1 MTKTNNL
8 AKRAGLYIHIPFCA
22 SKCYY
27 CDFSTMPYQDKRI
40 DEYFRYLFEEIN
52 YSYEN
57 WKDFEFD
64 TIFLGG
70 GTPNYVPSEKIIQ
83 LNKLIKSKFN
93 ITKEIEYTIECNPEY
108 LKENKVEDYLSC
120 GINRFSIGVQTF
132 NDTILKNLG
141 RLHTGDIAYEN
152 IFRLKNLG
160 VKNISLDF
168 IMGLPEQS
176 EKNLLNDLNII
187 KDLDVNH
194 ISYYDLIVEENTRFH
209 FDYKR
214 GNLKLPTE
222 DANRKYYHEVIRFLK
237 NIGIFQYEIS
247 NFSKPGFESKHNL
260 KYWHTMPYAA
270 FGLGASGY
278 NGKIRYTNHH
288 RYKDYINLIE
298 HKKAPIDIID
308 KLSTEDKLFEKIIMN
323 MRLIEG
329 VSTKE
334 LLEEFGY
341 DIWKDNKELI
351 KSYEQNNLIRVF
363 GNRIA
368 FTDYG
373 FDISN
378 KFFKDL
384 LI

>member
-8 AKRAGLYIHIPFCA
+8 TNKAGLYIHIPFCA

-40 DEYFRYLFEEIN
+40 DEYFDYLFQEIKFLSN
-52 YSYEN
+52 N
-57 WKDFEFD
+57 WQNFEFD

-70 GTPNYVPSEKIIQ
+70 GTPNYVPSEKIIR
-83 LNKLIKSKFN
+83 LDKLIKSRFN
-93 ITKEIEYTIECNPEY
+93 ISEEIEYTIECNPEY
-108 LKENKVEDYLSC
+108 LEKNKVEDYLNC
-120 GINRFSIGVQTF
+120 GINRFSVGVQTF
-132 NDTILKNLG
+132 NDSILKKLG
-141 RLHTGDIAYEN
+141 RLHTGEIAYEN
-152 IFRLKNLG
+152 ILKLKGLG
-160 VKNISLDF
+160 VENISLDF
-168 IMGLPEQS
+168 IMGLPGQREDS
-176 EKNLLNDLNII
+176 LLNDLSII

-194 ISYYDLIVEENTRFH
+194 ISYYDLIIEENTRFN
-209 FDYKR
+209 FEFKK
-214 GNLKLPTE
+214 GNLNLPSE
-222 DANRKYYHEVIRFLK
+222 DANRKYYHEVISFLK
-237 NIGIFQYEIS
+237 NIGIYQYEIS

-260 KYWHTMPYAA
+260 KYWHTLPYAA

-278 NGKIRYTNHH
+278 DGSIRYTNHH
-288 RYKDYINLIE
+288 RYKDYINSI
-298 HKKAPIDIID
+298 KQKDAPTEIID
-308 KLSTEDKLFEKIIMN
+308 NLSNEDRLFEKIIMN

-334 LLEEFGY
+334 LLEKSDY
-341 DIWKDNKELI
+341 DIWKDNTELI
-351 KSYEQNNLIRVF
+351 KSYEKNNLIRVF
-363 GNRIA
+363 DDRIA

>member
-1 MTKTNNL
+1 MK
-8 AKRAGLYIHIPFCA
+8 KAGLYIHIPFCA

-40 DEYFRYLFEEIN
+40 DEYFNYLFKEID
-52 YSYEN
+52 YSYED

-70 GTPNYVPSEKIIQ
+70 GTPNYVPSEKIIH
-83 LNKLIKSKFN
+83 LDKLIKSRFN
-93 ITKEIEYTIECNPEY
+93 ISKNIEYTIECNPEY
-108 LKENKVEDYLSC
+108 LEPKKVEDYLNC

-132 NDTILKNLG
+132 NDDILKKLG
-141 RLHTGDIAYEN
+141 RLHTGKIAYEN
-152 IFRLKNLG
+152 IMKLKAIG
-160 VKNISLDF
+160 IKNISLDF

-176 EKNLLNDLNII
+176 EECLLNDLNII
-187 KDLDVNH
+187 KELDVNH
-194 ISYYDLIVEENTRFH
+194 ISYYDLIIEKNTRFN
-209 FDYKR
+209 FEYKR
-214 GNLKLPTE
+214 GNLKLPSE
-222 DANRKYYHEVIRFLK
+222 DANRKYYHKAISFLK
-237 NIGIFQYEIS
+237 DICIYQYEIS
-247 NFSKPGFESKHNL
+247 NFSKSGYESKHNL

-278 NGKIRYTNHH
+278 DGNIRYTNHH
-288 RYKDYINLIE
+288 RYKDYIYSIKQKEKPIE
-298 HKKAPIDIID
+298 IID
-308 KLSTEDKLFEKIIMN
+308 NLSRDDKLFEKIIMN
-323 MRLIEG
+323 MRLVEG
-329 VSTKE
+329 VSSKE

-351 KSYEQNNLIRVF
+351 KSYEQNNRIRVF
-363 GNRIA
+363 DDRIA

>member
-27 CDFSTMPYQDKRI
+27 CDFSTMPYQEKRI

>member
-108 LKENKVEDYLSC
+108 LDTKKVEDYLNC
-120 GINRFSIGVQTF
+120 GINRFSVGVQTF
-132 NDTILKNLG
+132 NNTILKKLG

-152 IFRLKNLG
+152 ILKLKNLG

-187 KDLDVNH
+187 KELDVNH

-222 DANRKYYHEVIRFLK
+222 DANRKYYHEVICFLK

-247 NFSKPGFESKHNL
+247 NFSKTGYESKHNL

-298 HKKAPIDIID
+298 HKKAPIDTID

-334 LLEEFGY
+334 LLDEFGY